1 MKRKFFPFDK
11 NYLLEQAQLE
21 SKQELLL
28 EMVGLVKEIYLNRYN
43 PLGLMDRSIQQIVET
58 TEYSMVEVGEL
69 YDEMAGI
76 YRYKYSS
83 NQLEL
88 LFDGKDHIEKY
99 QEDWKDAYLQ
109 WIQEFSRSKSFLKA
123 VLEATIF
130 YPKDVKSQRAF
141 SRLRLFI
148 SEQFGLK
155 VYKYKGIVP
164 IQIAN

>member
-21 SKQELLL
+21 SKDRLVN
-28 EMVGLVKEIYLNRYN
+28 EMVETVKQIYLDRFN
-43 PLGLMDRSIQQIVET
+43 PLGLMDRSIEQIIKT
-58 TEYSMVEVGEL
+58 TDYNLEEVYEL

-99 QEDWKDAYLQ
+99 EEDWSNAFKEWVLN
-109 WIQEFSRSKSFLKA
+109 FSRSKSFLKA
-123 VLEATIF
+123 ILETTIF
-130 YPKDVKSQRAF
+130 FPREKQSQRAF
-141 SRLRLFI
+141 SRLRMFI

-164 IQIAN
+164 MKIA